1 MRRDRENKR
10 FPLKDNALCLQVS
23 VPMCVQVSNFVRTFV
38 VVVVISG
45 NGPWLCCR
53 MSNVCQFVV
62 VCRCCV
68 VIVVVVVCRRSSSF
82 VAVVVAVAVAVAV
95 VVAVVVVVAS
105 VVAVV
110 VASRRVV
117 GGGCLLAAFDRPS
130 KGVHKTHR
138 GRSSPQLPGT
148 LAGTLGAKRCV
159 HCQ

>member
-10 FPLKDNALCLQVS
+10 FPLKDNTLCLQVS
-23 VPMCVQVSNFVRTFV
+23 VSMCLQVSNFVRTFV
-38 VVVVISG
+38 VFVVISS

-82 VAVVVAVAVAVAV
+82 VAVVVDGAVAVAV
-95 VVAVVVVVAS
+95 VVAVVVVVAA

-110 VASRRVV
+110 VASRRRVV
-117 GGGCLLAAFDRPS
+117 GGGVVACCCHPWL
-130 KGVHKTHR
+130 
-138 GRSSPQLPGT
+138 T
-148 LAGTLGAKRCV
+148 LWLIF
-159 HCQ
+159 